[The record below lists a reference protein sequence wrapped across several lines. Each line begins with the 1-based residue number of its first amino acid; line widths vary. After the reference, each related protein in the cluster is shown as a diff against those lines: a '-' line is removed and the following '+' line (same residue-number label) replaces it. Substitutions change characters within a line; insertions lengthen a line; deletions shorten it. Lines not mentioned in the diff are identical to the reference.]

1 MRAPIPLVALALLA
15 ACATVPTQTK
25 FMRQEGVE
33 VSSEA
38 IRMRLR
44 AEAIPF
50 TGLMA
55 QAADAAREAS
65 PDPAVRRRAL
75 VWKVNV
81 IPALYRSL
89 FNQRPLLALLDT
101 WALLLQ
107 AESYLESSE
116 GRAAFGP
123 GVADVLATTR
133 ELELRVQEIAR
144 WAAPGR
150 DLAKVRASIQA
161 WAEKHPVRLTFAT
174 RDSIEQAVME
184 VAPSEELSAFAVV
197 GRMSEGVDGLISRMD
212 FLPVMVPN
220 QVTWQAELAYVD
232 LIDPRLGVALQRG
245 EEALA
250 KVDRMLAWLDGPGLE
265 GFADRQRVALMDKLA
280 TARIEIERIL
290 DAERANLR
298 SFVDEERNAVFEQLR
313 QERIAIMADAQR
325 LTDHATAEAATRA
338 KEIVDHALVRVAWIL
353 GAVLIVLLAAAFLVR
368 RRRLAAPPPPG

>member
-1 MRAPIPLVALALLA
+1 
-15 ACATVPTQTK
+15 
-25 FMRQEGVE
+25 
-33 VSSEA
+33 
-38 IRMRLR
+38 
-44 AEAIPF
+44 
-50 TGLMA
+50 
-55 QAADAAREAS
+55 
-65 PDPAVRRRAL
+65 
-75 VWKVNV
+75 
-81 IPALYRSL
+81 
-89 FNQRPLLALLDT
+89 
-101 WALLLQ
+101 
-107 AESYLESSE
+107 
-116 GRAAFGP
+116 
-123 GVADVLATTR
+123 
-133 ELELRVQEIAR
+133 
-144 WAAPGR
+144 
-150 DLAKVRASIQA
+150 
-161 WAEKHPVRLTFAT
+161 
-174 RDSIEQAVME
+174 ME